1 MATGEIRSTKTERT
15 AFHRAF
21 QTWAITLRLS
31 RVYSGVALYFLP
43 YPSHEFSASACRAR
57 SCRLTWHPR
66 KVMQHG
72 MPRTRTPKP
81 TIAVRGIA
89 LSDEEVNILRR
100 LSQDASAVVG
110 RRVSSSA
117 VLRAAVRWLGAQ
129 GTRVSRDHL
138 IPLIEAEMG
147 LLHWG
152 RKK

>member
-1 MATGEIRSTKTERT
+1 
-15 AFHRAF
+15 
-21 QTWAITLRLS
+21 
-31 RVYSGVALYFLP
+31 
-43 YPSHEFSASACRAR
+43 
-57 SCRLTWHPR
+57 
-66 KVMQHG
+66 MQHR